1 MQTFVKVI
9 LIFITF
15 MIAGLI
21 LAAIKDGNGGRGH
34 GPVGIII
41 ALSLFAA
48 IRAIWNYGK
57 EDEKEK
63 KKNESAVEKT
73 NLDKN

>member
-9 LIFITF
+9 LIFFVF
-15 MIAGLI
+15 MIGGLI
-21 LAAIKDGNGGRGH
+21 LAALKDSNGGRGH
-34 GPVGIII
+34 GPMGIII

-57 EDEKEK
+57 EEDKGKKE
-63 KKNESAVEKT
+63 NESAVEKT